1 MAMQWLVHT
10 IGVITARTGGKRRG
24 GRKGRPFFAQAT
36 QLTRIVLNPA
46 RLRGGGSLRP
56 VVQSGVWFAAPR
68 HTATKAFSRWRRKLS
83 IPWGSKRPRAT
94 GGRGCGEVGGTDQA
108 RARGFA
114 QPSMSLNST
123 PDRSY
128 DLPPAD
134 ERKGQ
139 TSAQRDQHLGN
150 LRVTHWSTLIRYP
163 AGTRAA
169 PRQKNVA
176 GMNYFRRP
184 AAIRPV
190 SAESR
195 GVPRALAGNDRPCD
209 SPNTKPSPA
218 ALLESWRGI

>member
-46 RLRGGGSLRP
+46 RLRGGWASLRP
-56 VVQSGVWFAAPR
+56 VVQSLVCGAKAYRNESFFTLAAQIINP
-68 HTATKAFSRWRRKLS
+68 L
-83 IPWGSKRPRAT
+83 GSKSLEPPAVASRR
-94 GGRGCGEVGGTDQA
+94 TDQA
-108 RARGFA
+108 RARGFSPALA
-114 QPSMSLNST
+114 QPSMSLKSA

-150 LRVTHWSTLIRYP
+150 LIVTHWSTLIRYP